1 MASAAAI
8 AFSFCAGR
16 SLYPLF
22 LPLSMRL
29 FMKRLIAVILSVV
42 AYPATEADEQQ
53 VQELLSKMTLEQ
65 KVGQMIQAEI
75 QFITP
80 EQVSQ
85 YAIGSVLNGG
95 GSYPKKDK
103 YAPLSEWLDLADA
116 YYEASRN
123 SQSDGSGIPLIWG
136 TDAVHGHNN
145 VYGATLFPHNIGLG
159 ATHNPSLVGD
169 VAKATALEVRA
180 SGIDWIF
187 APTIA
192 IAKDDRWG
200 RTYESFSDQSAL
212 IEAYTPEIVEAI
224 QSSGLAATAKH
235 FIGDGGTQLGDDQG
249 NAVMSLESLLKD
261 HGAGYLRAIDEG
273 VYSVMASFNSWNGT
287 KIHGSYE
294 LLTEVLKE
302 QLGFE
307 GVVVSDWNGIGQV
320 EGCTNSSCPQA
331 INAGIDMIMVPELWR
346 EVLQDTISHVEAGI
360 IAESRID
367 DAVTR
372 ILRMKFKLGLF
383 EQIKPST
390 RAQATVADI
399 TATRAAN
406 RKLAREAVRQS
417 LVLLRND
424 QDLLPLDPAQHI
436 LIIGSADDIG
446 KASGGWT
453 LSWQGIGNANA
464 DFPTGSSI
472 YGELKNQIENAGGTI
487 ELSEQGEFE
496 RRPDKAIIVFG
507 EDPYAEGLGDVS
519 DLQAPDLERVNK
531 ILRTLRDQGI
541 PAATVFLTG
550 RPMWIN
556 PVLENST
563 AFVIAWLP
571 GSEGGGVADL
581 LLRDAKG
588 EVQFD
593 FLGRLSFDW
602 PNDSLNAQDNELPV
616 ENNLFP
622 YGYGLSLASASLAK
636 LPELKL
642 EPTKANVRS
651 ETLASVMIFNARTHP
666 DWELFLGEP
675 LGWQQ
680 RYENRDQRS
689 NGGQLRV
696 RRADNIVQEDSLRLL
711 FSGDGSQ
718 LNQWYWQARAPKD
731 LSGTLEEES
740 VLNFMIAVNSHPSEE
755 VTVRMDCVY
764 PCSATVSITK
774 ALEAFP
780 LGDRR
785 ELAIPIRCFVENGLR
800 VDRVDTPALLATTGA
815 LDITLSSVN
824 IGAASATSTKMACD

>member
-1 MASAAAI
+1 
-8 AFSFCAGR
+8 
-16 SLYPLF
+16 
-22 LPLSMRL
+22 MRL

-103 YAPLSEWLDLADA
+103 YAPLREWLDLADA

-464 DFPTGSSI
+464 DFPTGTSI

>member
-1 MASAAAI
+1 
-8 AFSFCAGR
+8 
-16 SLYPLF
+16 
-22 LPLSMRL
+22 MRL

-464 DFPTGSSI
+464 DFPTGTSI

>member
-1 MASAAAI
+1 M
-8 AFSFCAGR
+8 
-16 SLYPLF
+16 YV
-22 LPLSMRL
+22 RL
-29 FMKRLIAVILSVV
+29 FMKRLIAAILSVV
-42 AYPATEADEQQ
+42 AYPATEANEQQ

-80 EQVSQ
+80 EQVSR

-116 YYEASRN
+116 FYEASRN

-235 FIGDGGTQLGDDQG
+235 FIGDGGTQRGDDQG
-249 NAVMSLESLLKD
+249 NAVMSLESLLQD

-273 VYSVMASFNSWNGT
+273 VYSVMVSFNSWNGA

-294 LLTEVLKE
+294 LLTGVLKE

-346 EVLQDTISHVEAGI
+346 EFLQDTISHVKTGI
-360 IAESRID
+360 ISESRID

-383 EQIKPST
+383 EQIKPSS
-390 RAQATVADI
+390 RAKATVADI

-424 QDLLPLDPAQHI
+424 QNLLPLDPKQHV
-436 LIIGSADDIG
+436 LVVGGADDIG

-472 YGELKNQIENAGGTI
+472 YGALKNQIENAGGTI

-519 DLQAPDLERVNK
+519 DLQAPDLERVKK
-531 ILRTLRDQGI
+531 ILLTLREQGI
-541 PAATVFLTG
+541 PTATVFLTG

-563 AFVIAWLP
+563 AFVVAWLP

-602 PNDSLNAQDNELPV
+602 PNDSLNAQDKEQPV

-622 YGYGLSLASASLAK
+622 SGYGLNLASASLAT

-642 EPTKANVRS
+642 EPTKPNVRS
-651 ETLASVMIFNARTHP
+651 EALASVMIFNARTHP
-666 DWELFLGEP
+666 DWEHFLGEP

-680 RYENRDQRS
+680 RYGNGDQRS

-696 RRADNIVQEDSLRLL
+696 RRADTFVQEDSLRLL
-711 FSGDGSQ
+711 FSGDGRQ
-718 LNQWYWQARAPKD
+718 LNQWYWQAQAPKD
-731 LSGTLEEES
+731 LSRTLEEES
-740 VLNFMIAVNSHPSEE
+740 MLNLMIAVNSYPSEE

-764 PCSATVSITK
+764 PCSAAVSITK
-774 ALEAFP
+774 ALKAFP
-780 LGDRR
+780 LGDVR
-785 ELAIPIRCFVENGLR
+785 ELAIPIRCFVENGLK

-824 IGAASATSTKMACD
+824 IGAASAISTKMACN

>member
-1 MASAAAI
+1 
-8 AFSFCAGR
+8 
-16 SLYPLF
+16 
-22 LPLSMRL
+22 
-29 FMKRLIAVILSVV
+29 MKRLIAAILSVI
-42 AYPATEADEQQ
+42 AYPSIAANEQQ
-53 VQELLSKMTLEQ
+53 VQELLSRMTLEQ
-65 KVGQMIQAEI
+65 KVGQMVQAEI

-80 EQVSQ
+80 EQVRQ
-85 YAIGSVLNGG
+85 YAIGSILNGG

-103 YAPLSEWLDLADA
+103 YAPLSEWLNLADA
-116 YYEASRN
+116 FYEASKN

-145 VYGATLFPHNIGLG
+145 VFGATLFPHNIGLG
-159 ATHNPSLVGD
+159 ATQNPSLVGD

-200 RTYESFSDQSAL
+200 RTYESFSDQITL
-212 IEAYTPEIVEAI
+212 IEAYTPEIIKAI
-224 QSSGLAATAKH
+224 QGSGLAATAKH
-235 FIGDGGTQLGDDQG
+235 FIGDGGTQQGEDQG
-249 NAVMSLESLLKD
+249 NAEMSLESLLQG

-273 VYSVMASFNSWNGT
+273 VYSVMASFNSWNGV

-294 LLTEVLKE
+294 LLTRVLKN

-331 INAGIDMIMVPELWR
+331 INAGVDMIMVPELWR
-346 EVLQDTISHVEAGI
+346 EFLQNTISQVEAGLI
-360 IAESRID
+360 SESRID

-390 RAQATVADI
+390 RAQASVADI
-399 TATRAAN
+399 TAMRAAN

-424 QDLLPLDPAQHI
+424 QDLLPLDPRQHV
-436 LIIGSADDIG
+436 LVVGDADDIG

-453 LSWQGIGNANA
+453 LSWQGTGNANV

-472 YGELKNQIENAGGTI
+472 YSALKNQIENAGGTI

-496 RRPDKAIIVFG
+496 LRPDKAIIVFG

-519 DLQAPDLERVNK
+519 DLKAPDLERVRK
-531 ILRTLRDQGI
+531 ILMTLREQDI
-541 PAATVFLTG
+541 PTATVFLTG

-563 AFVIAWLP
+563 AFVVAWLP
-571 GSEGGGVADL
+571 GTEGGGVADL

-593 FLGRLSFDW
+593 FLGRLSYDW
-602 PNDSLNAQDNELPV
+602 PNDTLNARDNELAV
-616 ENNLFP
+616 ENNLFS
-622 YGYGLSLASASLAK
+622 YGYGLSLASSSLAK

-642 EPTKANVRS
+642 EPTKANLQS
-651 ETLASVMIFNARTHP
+651 GTLASVMIFNSRTHP
-666 DWELFLGEP
+666 DWEHFLGEP
-675 LGWQQ
+675 SDWKQH
-680 RYENRDQRS
+680 YERGDQRS
-689 NGGQLRV
+689 KGEQLRV
-696 RRADNIVQEDSLRLL
+696 RRADTMVQEDSLRLI
-711 FSGDGSQ
+711 FSGDGTQ
-718 LNQWYWQARAPKD
+718 LNQWYWQAQSPKD
-731 LSGTLEEES
+731 LSGALEEES
-740 VLNFMIAVNSHPSEE
+740 MLKLMIVVNSYSSEE
-755 VTVRMDCVY
+755 VNVRMDCVY

-774 ALEAFP
+774 ALNAFP
-780 LGDRR
+780 LGTVR

-800 VDRVDTPALLATTGA
+800 ADRVDTPALLATTGA
-815 LDITLSSVN
+815 LDVTLSSVN
-824 IGAASATSTKMACD
+824 IDTAGAASTKIACN

>member
-1 MASAAAI
+1 
-8 AFSFCAGR
+8 
-16 SLYPLF
+16 
-22 LPLSMRL
+22 MRL

-406 RKLAREAVRQS
+406 RKLARESVRQS

>member
-1 MASAAAI
+1 
-8 AFSFCAGR
+8 
-16 SLYPLF
+16 
-22 LPLSMRL
+22 
-29 FMKRLIAVILSVV
+29 
-42 AYPATEADEQQ
+42 
-53 VQELLSKMTLEQ
+53 
-65 KVGQMIQAEI
+65 
-75 QFITP
+75 
-80 EQVSQ
+80 
-85 YAIGSVLNGG
+85 
-95 GSYPKKDK
+95 
-103 YAPLSEWLDLADA
+103 
-116 YYEASRN
+116 
-123 SQSDGSGIPLIWG
+123 
-136 TDAVHGHNN
+136 
-145 VYGATLFPHNIGLG
+145 
-159 ATHNPSLVGD
+159 
-169 VAKATALEVRA
+169 
-180 SGIDWIF
+180 
-187 APTIA
+187 
-192 IAKDDRWG
+192 
-200 RTYESFSDQSAL
+200 
-212 IEAYTPEIVEAI
+212 
-224 QSSGLAATAKH
+224 
-235 FIGDGGTQLGDDQG
+235 
-249 NAVMSLESLLKD
+249 
-261 HGAGYLRAIDEG
+261 
-273 VYSVMASFNSWNGT
+273 
-287 KIHGSYE
+287 
-294 LLTEVLKE
+294 
-302 QLGFE
+302 
-307 GVVVSDWNGIGQV
+307 
-320 EGCTNSSCPQA
+320 
-331 INAGIDMIMVPELWR
+331 MIMVPELWR

-424 QDLLPLDPAQHI
+424 QDLLPLNPTQHI
-436 LIIGSADDIG
+436 LVIGSADDIG

-464 DFPTGSSI
+464 DFPTGTSI

-487 ELSEQGEFE
+487 ELSKQGEFE
-496 RRPDKAIIVFG
+496 RRPDKAIVVFG

-531 ILRTLRDQGI
+531 ILRTLREQGI
-541 PAATVFLTG
+541 PIATVFLTG

-636 LPELKL
+636 LPELEL

-666 DWELFLGEP
+666 DWEHFLGEP

-680 RYENRDQRS
+680 RYENGDQRS

-731 LSGTLEEES
+731 LSGMLEEES

-824 IGAASATSTKMACD
+824 IGAASATSTKIACD

>member
-1 MASAAAI
+1 
-8 AFSFCAGR
+8 
-16 SLYPLF
+16 
-22 LPLSMRL
+22 
-29 FMKRLIAVILSVV
+29 MKRLIAVILSVV

-472 YGELKNQIENAGGTI
+472 YGALKNQIENAGGTI

>member
-1 MASAAAI
+1 
-8 AFSFCAGR
+8 
-16 SLYPLF
+16 
-22 LPLSMRL
+22 MRL

-42 AYPATEADEQQ
+42 AYPATEANEQQ

-249 NAVMSLESLLKD
+249 NAVMSLESLLQD

-273 VYSVMASFNSWNGT
+273 VYSVMASFNSWNGN

-294 LLTEVLKE
+294 LLTGVLKE

-320 EGCTNSSCPQA
+320 EGCINSSCPQA

-346 EVLQDTISHVEAGI
+346 EFLQDTISHVEAGV

-464 DFPTGSSI
+464 DFPTGTSI

-487 ELSEQGEFE
+487 ELSKQGEFE
-496 RRPDKAIIVFG
+496 RRPDKAIVVFG

-519 DLQAPDLERVNK
+519 DLQAPNLERVNK
-531 ILRTLRDQGI
+531 ILRTLREQGI

-666 DWELFLGEP
+666 DWEQFLGEP
-675 LGWQQ
+675 FGWQQ
-680 RYENRDQRS
+680 RYENGDQRS

-696 RRADNIVQEDSLRLL
+696 RRADNIVQEDSLRLI
-711 FSGDGSQ
+711 FRGDGSQ

-740 VLNFMIAVNSHPSEE
+740 MLNFMIAVNSQPSEE

-764 PCSATVSITK
+764 PCSAAVSITE

-780 LGDRR
+780 LGGAR

-815 LDITLSSVN
+815 LDVTLSSVN

>member
-406 RKLAREAVRQS
+406 RKLARESVRQS

>member
-1 MASAAAI
+1 
-8 AFSFCAGR
+8 
-16 SLYPLF
+16 
-22 LPLSMRL
+22 MRL

-42 AYPATEADEQQ
+42 AYPATEANEQQ

-224 QSSGLAATAKH
+224 QGSGLAATAKH

-249 NAVMSLESLLKD
+249 NAVMSLESLLQD

-294 LLTEVLKE
+294 LLTRVLKE

-331 INAGIDMIMVPELWR
+331 INAGIDMIMAPELWR

-424 QDLLPLDPAQHI
+424 QDLLPLNPTQHI
-436 LIIGSADDIG
+436 LVIGSADDIG

-453 LSWQGIGNANA
+453 LGWQGIGNANA
-464 DFPTGSSI
+464 DFPTGTSI

-487 ELSEQGEFE
+487 ELSKQGEFE
-496 RRPDKAIIVFG
+496 RRPDKAIVVFG

-519 DLQAPDLERVNK
+519 DLQAPDLDRVNK
-531 ILRTLRDQGI
+531 ILRTLREQGI
-541 PAATVFLTG
+541 PIATVFLTG

-563 AFVIAWLP
+563 AFVVAWLP

-642 EPTKANVRS
+642 EPTKASGRS
-651 ETLASVMIFNARTHP
+651 ETLASVRIFNARTHP
-666 DWELFLGEP
+666 DWEHFLGEP

-680 RYENRDQRS
+680 RYENGDQRS

-711 FSGDGSQ
+711 FTGDGSQ

-740 VLNFMIAVNSHPSEE
+740 MLNFMIAVNSYPSEE

-764 PCSATVSITK
+764 PCSAAVSITK

-780 LGDRR
+780 LGDAR
-785 ELAIPIRCFVENGLR
+785 ELAIPIQCFVENGLR
-800 VDRVDTPALLATTGA
+800 VDRVDTPALLVTTGA
-815 LDITLSSVN
+815 LDVTLSSVN
-824 IGAASATSTKMACD
+824 IGAASAISTKMACN

>member
-1 MASAAAI
+1 
-8 AFSFCAGR
+8 
-16 SLYPLF
+16 
-22 LPLSMRL
+22 MRL

>member
-1 MASAAAI
+1 
-8 AFSFCAGR
+8 
-16 SLYPLF
+16 
-22 LPLSMRL
+22 
-29 FMKRLIAVILSVV
+29 MKRLIAVILSVV